1 MEPTQS
7 KGQTY
12 IHIVPPNTLDRG
24 KALVGSEDSE
34 TKMTMFGG
42 GLLTLA
48 ESILTTGKKASLQ
61 TRLITKFA
69 MYVLK
74 TSVLTFFAEL
84 MQCFIPF

>member
-1 MEPTQS
+1 M
-7 KGQTY
+7 KM
-12 IHIVPPNTLDRG
+12 IPPNTLVRG

-34 TKMTMFGG
+34 TKTKFGG

-48 ESILTTGKKASLQ
+48 ESILATGKKASLQ

-74 TSVLTFFAEL
+74 TSVLTFL
-84 MQCFIPF
+84 QSSCIVTGLYK